1 MREGLIIELGG
12 EMVKMEQVGY
22 RVFRRINP
30 NSNNKWLCYFDGRNY
45 YRFPKETNLNKI
57 LEQAKL
63 FLNQEMTFTA
73 DNFNREFGFLGIYI
87 YNNSLYF
94 QDIEL
99 PEILRIFKNAIKIY
113 TEGEKIPILPDFNI
127 EYKKDDF
134 RGKRRN
140 IIVGKGRDF
149 LFYWLIQII
158 EGKVKIRECEA
169 PQCQKI
175 FIPTRKSSSTAQRF
189 CSESCRGKTY
199 NERKKKKN
207 LSKNL
212 T

>member
-1 MREGLIIELGG
+1 MREGILVKIGG
-12 EMVKMEQVGY
+12 ELVKMKPVSY

-30 NSNNKWLCYFDGRNY
+30 KLNSEWLCYFDGRNY
-45 YRFPKETNLNKI
+45 YKFPRETNLNKI

-73 DNFNREFGFLGIYI
+73 NNFIREFGFLGVYI
-87 YNNSLYF
+87 FNNTLYF
-94 QDIEL
+94 KDKEL

-127 EYKKDDF
+127 EYKKRERENIVAG
-134 RGKRRN
+134 RGQ
-140 IIVGKGRDF
+140 DF

-158 EGKVKIRECEA
+158 EGKVKILECEA
-169 PQCQKI
+169 PSCQKI
-175 FIPTRKSSSTAQRF
+175 FIPTRKSSLTAQRF
-189 CSESCRGKTY
+189 CSETCRGKTY
-199 NERKKKKN
+199 NEKKKKI